1 MIDKGREIEN
11 KDSKNNV
18 DPLRILLAEDNES
31 NRKVTLK
38 MLERLGY
45 KADAV
50 LNGREAIQALE
61 RQQYDLVLMDVVMP
75 KMSGLDATKEIRRR
89 FPASKQPKI
98 IALTA
103 YVIPNSREIC
113 LESGM
118 DDYLGKPIQMNE
130 LKSMILKNMIGNCIY
145 TRHIY

>member
-1 MIDKGREIEN
+1 MIDDKG
-11 KDSKNNV
+11 DSEDHCKGTNANQ
-18 DPLRILLAEDNES
+18 PRILLAEDNAS
-31 NRKVTLK
+31 NRKVTMK
-38 MLERLGY
+38 MLDRLGY

-50 LNGREAIQALE
+50 LNGHEAIEALE

-75 KMSGLDATKEIRRR
+75 KMSGLDTTKEIRKR
-89 FPASKQPKI
+89 FPASRQPKI

-118 DDYLGKPIQMNE
+118 DDFLGKPIQMKD
-130 LKSMILKNMIGNCIY
+130 LDSMIRIHLQAK
-145 TRHIY
+145 RDSAAQS

>member
-1 MIDKGREIEN
+1 MIDEEGESTNHNEGTN
-11 KDSKNNV
+11 ANH
-18 DPLRILLAEDNES
+18 PRILLAEDNPS
-31 NRKVTLK
+31 NRKVTMK
-38 MLERLGY
+38 MLDRLGY

-50 LNGREAIQALE
+50 LNGHEAIEALE

-75 KMSGLDATKEIRRR
+75 KMSGFDATKEIRRR

-118 DDYLGKPIQMNE
+118 DDFLGKPIQIKDLE
-130 LKSMILKNMIGNCIY
+130 NMIRSHLHAKGESVA
-145 TRHIY
+145 

>member
-1 MIDKGREIEN
+1 MTDKGREIAN
-11 KDSKNNV
+11 KDNKNNV

-118 DDYLGKPIQMNE
+118 DDYLGKPIQMDE
-130 LKSMILKNMIGNCIY
+130 LKSMILKNNISQA
-145 TRHIY
+145 

>member
-1 MIDKGREIEN
+1 MIDKGCGMEN
-11 KDSKNNV
+11 KINKANAKN
-18 DPLRILLAEDNES
+18 PCILLAEDNES
-31 NRKVTLK
+31 NRKVTMK

-50 LNGREAIQALE
+50 LNGREAIQAIE
-61 RQQYDLVLMDVVMP
+61 HQQYDLVLMDIVMP
-75 KMSGLDATKEIRRR
+75 KMSGIDATKEIRRR
-89 FPASKQPKI
+89 FPASRQPKI

-118 DDYLGKPIQMNE
+118 DDYLGKPVQMNE
-130 LKSMILKNMIGNCIY
+130 LKSMICSHLHAKSESVAQD
-145 TRHIY
+145 

>member
-1 MIDKGREIEN
+1 MMDKGCGPEH
-11 KDSKNNV
+11 KNNETNAKNSC
-18 DPLRILLAEDNES
+18 ILLAEDNES
-31 NRKVTLK
+31 NRKVTMK

-45 KADAV
+45 RADAV

-75 KMSGLDATKEIRRR
+75 RMSGIDATKEIRRR
-89 FPASKQPKI
+89 FPASRQPKI

-103 YVIPNSREIC
+103 YVVQNSREIC

-118 DDYLGKPIQMNE
+118 DDYLGKPVQMNE
-130 LKSMILKNMIGNCIY
+130 LKSMICSHLHAK
-145 TRHIY
+145 RESAVQD

>member
-1 MIDKGREIEN
+1 M
-11 KDSKNNV
+11 
-18 DPLRILLAEDNES
+18 
-31 NRKVTLK
+31 K

-50 LNGREAIQALE
+50 LNGREAIQAIE
-61 RQQYDLVLMDVVMP
+61 HQQYDLVLMDIVMP
-75 KMSGLDATKEIRRR
+75 KMSGIDATKEIRRR
-89 FPASKQPKI
+89 FPASRQPKI

-118 DDYLGKPIQMNE
+118 DDYLGKPVQMNE
-130 LKSMILKNMIGNCIY
+130 LKSMICSHLHAKSESVAQD
-145 TRHIY
+145 

>member
-1 MIDKGREIEN
+1 
-11 KDSKNNV
+11 
-18 DPLRILLAEDNES
+18 
-31 NRKVTLK
+31 

-61 RQQYDLVLMDVVMP
+61 RQQYDLVLMDIVMP

-130 LKSMILKNMIGNCIY
+130 LKSMILKNMIGNYIH
-145 TRHIY
+145 TGREPAAQD

>member
-1 MIDKGREIEN
+1 MIDDESGMVN
-11 KDSKNNV
+11 KNNKANAKY
-18 DPLRILLAEDNES
+18 PCILLAEDNES
-31 NRKVTLK
+31 NRKVTMK

-61 RQQYDLVLMDVVMP
+61 RQQYDLVLMDIVMP
-75 KMSGLDATKEIRRR
+75 KMSGIDATKEIRRR
-89 FPASKQPKI
+89 FPASRQPKI

-118 DDYLGKPIQMNE
+118 DDYLGKPVQINE
-130 LKSMILKNMIGNCIY
+130 LKSMICSHLHVK
-145 TRHIY
+145 RELVAQV

>member
-1 MIDKGREIEN
+1 MDKRMDSAN
-11 KDSKNNV
+11 KKVTAVNQ
-18 DPLRILLAEDNES
+18 PRILLAEDNAS
-31 NRKVTLK
+31 NRVVTMK
-38 MLERLGY
+38 MLDRLGY

-50 LNGREAIQALE
+50 LNGLEAIEALE

-75 KMSGLDATKEIRRR
+75 KMSGFDATKEIRRR

-103 YVIPNSREIC
+103 YVIPNSKEIC

-118 DDYLGKPIQMNE
+118 DDFLGKPIQINE
-130 LKSMILKNMIGNCIY
+130 LKSMISAHLQTK
-145 TRHIY
+145 RDLFA